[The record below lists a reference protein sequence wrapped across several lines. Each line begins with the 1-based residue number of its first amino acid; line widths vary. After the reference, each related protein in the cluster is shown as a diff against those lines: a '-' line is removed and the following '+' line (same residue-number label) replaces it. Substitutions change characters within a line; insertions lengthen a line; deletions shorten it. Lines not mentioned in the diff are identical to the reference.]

1 MPDLRDARRS
11 TKRARPA
18 RPASGIE
25 GTSRASD
32 RGLTMDSRVATAQ
45 GQPEPPAPGQC
56 WCCGSTDDPDRMV
69 HLANHPEVALC
80 RPCARW
86 AAKQAWEI
94 EDRDK
99 IGVLRMMR

>member
-1 MPDLRDARRS
+1 
-11 TKRARPA
+11 
-18 RPASGIE
+18 
-25 GTSRASD
+25 
-32 RGLTMDSRVATAQ
+32 
-45 GQPEPPAPGQC
+45 
-56 WCCGSTDDPDRMV
+56 MV

-99 IGVLRMMR
+99 IGVLRMMRDRVRHLRRGLIDRNWHRLPVIGRPLRWLGRHVP